1 MSMQRRNPN
10 PIQSRKDAVRKYSKN
25 AVLWAGGGVVGGIAL
40 GLLFGSWTLVIIG
53 FVVAVIGGVVNYN
66 KVQKII
72 KHKDNN

>member
-10 PIQSRKDAVRKYSKN
+10 PIQSRKDAVRKYSRN

-40 GLLFGSWTLVIIG
+40 GLLMSSWTLLIIG
-53 FVVAVIGGVVNYN
+53 FVVAVVGGVVNYN

-72 KHKDNN
+72 KHKDNY